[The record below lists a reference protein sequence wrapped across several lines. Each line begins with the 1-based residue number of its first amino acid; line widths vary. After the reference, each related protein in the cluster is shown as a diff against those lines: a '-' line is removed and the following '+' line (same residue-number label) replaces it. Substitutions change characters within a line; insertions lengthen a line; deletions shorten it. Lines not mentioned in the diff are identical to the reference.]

1 MEDQHSKRQSP
12 DQGTDEENKNVRP
25 ANRDSLSIKDEIAAA
40 LDKKNEALRSQPD
53 AAPADHNQNDG
64 DANRADSW
72 SVSWP

>member
-1 MEDQHSKRQSP
+1 MENQHSKLQSP

-25 ANRDSLSIKDEIAAA
+25 ANSNLLSIKDEIAAA

-64 DANRADSW
+64 DADRADSW